1 MQLIRNVGYIKSQ
14 QRRGRLLTGVGFV
27 GLAIAF
33 VLVWLQR
40 ENAPLIIAAYALMIV
55 GFLCFNMGLQTIG
68 KFVSNE
74 RKKRPDEQVDKALA
88 RLNDRHTAI
97 HYVQLG
103 KRTVDHLI
111 VHTSG
116 VLVLTLREVT
126 GKVIVNERTWRKG
139 GNPLGRL
146 MNYSAPQLGNPSGDN
161 DAAVE
166 AVRETLREA
175 GLPENVEGAIVFTN
189 PLAEVSGE
197 SPIDVVGIDGLLELV
212 RDVANAE
219 GTTPLNSRDRGAV
232 VAALS
237 QGAEFEQPA
246 PRLERRK
253 RTAA

>member
-1 MQLIRNVGYIKSQ
+1 MQLIRNTGYIRSQ
-14 QRRGRLLTGVGFV
+14 QRRGRLFTMIGFV

-33 VLVWLQR
+33 VLVWWQR
-40 ENAPLIIAAYALMIV
+40 ENAPLIIASYALMIV
-55 GFLCFNMGLQTIG
+55 GFLFFNMGLQTIG

-74 RKKRPDEQVDKALA
+74 RKKRSDEQIDRALA
-88 RLNDRHTAI
+88 RLNDRYTAI
-97 HYVQLG
+97 HYARIG

-116 VLVLTLREVT
+116 VLVLTIREVT
-126 GKVIVNERTWRKG
+126 GKVIVNGRSWRKG

-146 MNYSAPQLGNPSGDN
+146 MNYSAPQLGNPAGDN
-161 DAAVE
+161 DADVE
-166 AVRETLREA
+166 TVRETLREA
-175 GLPENVEGAIVFTN
+175 GLPEQVEGAIVFTS
-189 PLAEVSGE
+189 PLAEVTGE

-212 RDVANAE
+212 REVANAP
-219 GTTPLNSRDRGAV
+219 GATPLNSRERQAV

-237 QGAEFEQPA
+237 QGAELEQSA

>member
-1 MQLIRNVGYIKSQ
+1 MQLIRNVGYIKAQ
-14 QRRGRLLTGVGFV
+14 QRRGRLFTAVGFV

-33 VLVWLQR
+33 VLVWWQR

-55 GFLCFNMGLQTIG
+55 GFLCFNIGLQTVG
-68 KFVSNE
+68 KFVSNA
-74 RKKRPDEQVDKALA
+74 RKKRPDEQIDRALA
-88 RLNDRHTAI
+88 RLNDRYTAI
-97 HYVQLG
+97 HYAQLG

-116 VLVLTLREVT
+116 VLVLTIREVT
-126 GKVIVNERTWRKG
+126 GKVIVNGRTWRKG

-166 AVRETLREA
+166 TVRETLRQA
-175 GLPENVEGAIVFTN
+175 GLPEQVEGAIVFTN
-189 PLAEVSGE
+189 SLAEVSGE
-197 SPIDVVGIDGLLELV
+197 SPLDVVGIDGLLELV
-212 RDVANAE
+212 RDMANAA
-219 GTTPLNSRDRGAV
+219 GATPLSSRERGAV

-237 QGAEFEQPA
+237 QGAELEQPA

>member
-1 MQLIRNVGYIKSQ
+1 MQLIRNVGYIKAQ
-14 QRRGRLLTGVGFV
+14 QRRGRLFTAVGFV

-33 VLVWLQR
+33 VLVWWQR

-55 GFLCFNMGLQTIG
+55 GFLFFNMGLQTIG

-74 RKKRPDEQVDKALA
+74 RKKRPDEQIDRALV
-88 RLNDRHTAI
+88 RLNDRHTTI
-97 HYVQLG
+97 HYARLG

-126 GKVIVNERTWRKG
+126 GKVIVDGRRWRKG
-139 GNPLGRL
+139 GNPFGRL
-146 MNYSAPQLGNPSGDN
+146 LGYSAPQLGNPSGDN

-166 AVRETLREA
+166 ATREALREA
-175 GLPENVEGAIVFTN
+175 GLPDTVEGAIVFTS
-189 PLAEVSGE
+189 PLAEVTGE

-219 GTTPLNSRDRGAV
+219 GATPLNSRERQTI

-237 QGAEFEQPA
+237 QGAEVEQPT